1 MAGWVLL
8 NYVNV
13 DACIARYN
21 VRAYA
26 RGALEQLDVEY
37 LSTLSADVLPHLPE
51 KEAADVRERMTPQW
65 VTFFSWN
72 LSDLKL
78 ND

>member
-1 MAGWVLL
+1 MLFHFFFAVTVAALLLAGCGETPKESF
-8 NYVNV
+8 Y
-13 DACIARYN
+13 
-21 VRAYA
+21 
-26 RGALEQLDVEY
+26 
-37 LSTLSADVLPHLPE
+37 TLSADVLPHLPE
-51 KEAADVRERMTPQW
+51 KEAVDVRERMTPQW